1 MKKNI
6 LFIFFVL
13 CNIIVFAQDSTKLVV
28 TPQKFSINK
37 LYVPSALM
45 LSGVLSNGNYTNSPK
60 LLVADFRNQHI
71 PDFRTHVD
79 DYLQFSPILIVYG
92 LDAFGLKSKNDI
104 ANRTLILSKGEL
116 LVIAT
121 SQIMKLTLSNMR
133 PDGSS
138 DNSFPSG
145 HTTQAFAAA
154 TFLSEE
160 YKEQL
165 PWMPYFAY
173 ALASSVGALRMA
185 NNRHYVSDVLFGAGL
200 GIICMKIPYWTH
212 RYRWFKRR

>member
-1 MKKNI
+1 MQ
-6 LFIFFVL
+6 LQ
-13 CNIIVFAQDSTKLVV
+13 AQDSLRITV
-28 TPQKFSINK
+28 PQPKFSLNK

-45 LSGVLSNGNYTNSPK
+45 LTGVLTNGNGANSPK
-60 LLVADFRNQHI
+60 ILLADWRNKQM
-71 PDFRTHVD
+71 PNFRTHVD
-79 DYLQFSPILIVYG
+79 DYLQFSPIVIAYG

-104 ANRTLILSKGEL
+104 ANRTLILAKGEF
-116 LVIAT
+116 LVAAT
-121 SQIMKLTLSNMR
+121 SQLMKISLSNMR

-160 YKEQL
+160 YKDKL

-173 ALASSVGALRMA
+173 ALASSVGALRIA

-200 GIICMKIPYWTH
+200 GIVCMKIPYWTH
-212 RYRWFKRR
+212 RYKWFKR